1 MVKKISF
8 GKPVFTGAVVEEIPL
23 ENSKE
28 LGYGQIVSEEPFKW
42 CYTLEKSDIVY
53 GLGESVRGINKRG
66 YKYVSWCSDVP
77 NQHDNTPSMYGAH
90 NFVIVFGKE
99 IFALFFDTASRI
111 TFDIGW
117 TDYDTFTV
125 TSEDTG
131 VDVYVIT
138 PENKKD
144 TTAQKLTFVTKEFR
158 NLIGQSYIPPLWA
171 FGYQQSRW
179 GYRTEEDVRNV
190 VKKYRDLGLP
200 LDSVCLDIDYMEEYK
215 DFTVDKEKF
224 PDFKKLNEDLA
235 AQGIHLIPIIDA
247 GVKIK
252 DGYDI
257 YEEGKANGYFVTK
270 ENGELFSA
278 GVWPG
283 RSHFT
288 DFFNDK
294 ARAWFGD
301 KYRILTEQGIEGFW
315 NDMNEPAMFYSD
327 ESLKAVF
334 EKIKSYEGKNLDINS
349 FFSFS
354 DLSGSTFNRQ
364 DDYERF
370 YHTMPHK
377 KADESVENAKK
388 IQHSK
393 IHNLYGAWM
402 TRAAGEGLKRISP
415 EKRMLIYSRASTI
428 GAHRYGGIWQG
439 DNASTWAHLLMEIK
453 MLPSLNMCGFLYNG
467 ADIGGF
473 GDSTTRDLLMRWLS
487 LGVFTPLMRNHSAWN
502 TREQECYAFKDP
514 QDFKSILDLRYAL
527 LPYIYSEFVKCAC
540 NAELYIRPLSFD
552 FAEDKRVLS
561 IEDQL
566 MVGEGIMIAPV
577 YTQNAAG
584 RYVYLPE
591 PMTLVR
597 WENSKQTT
605 KMLKKG
611 DHFIEVPEESVVFF
625 VRNKKLVPLAK
636 PALCSK
642 DVSFENFSFVGNGK
656 TYELYKD
663 DGYTR
668 NINLEKGIKILKR

>member
-1 MVKKISF
+1 MIRKFIF
-8 GKPVFTGAVVEEIPL
+8 GKRTGTFSVTEKVQEE
-23 ENSKE
+23 
-28 LGYGQIVSEEPFKW
+28 SEEFPFGTFKSKW
-42 CYTLEKSDIVY
+42 PFDWSMELADDDIVF
-53 GLGESVRGINKRG
+53 GLGESMRGINKRG
-66 YKYVSWCSDVP
+66 FLYKSFCTDCPGQTES
-77 NQHDNTPSMYGAH
+77 TASMYGAH
-90 NFVIVFGKE
+90 NFIIVFGKKT
-99 IFALFFDTASRI
+99 FALFFDTASEI
-111 TFDIGW
+111 TFDI
-117 TDYDTFTV
+117 DYTEYGILNVKTK
-125 TSEDTG
+125 DTG
-131 VDVYVIT
+131 LDLYLI
-138 PENKKD
+138 ESDGKSAASGESELND
-144 TTAQKLTFVTKEFR
+144 ISLQFR
-158 NLIGQSYIPPLWA
+158 KLIGQSYIPPKWA

-179 GYRTEEDVRNV
+179 GYKTEEDVRAV
-190 VKKYRDLGLP
+190 VANFKKENLP
-200 LDSVCLDIDYMEEYK
+200 ISAICLDIDYMEEYE
-215 DFTVDKEKF
+215 DFTVDKNKF
-224 PDFKKLNEDLA
+224 PNLKKLSDDMKKE
-235 AQGIHLIPIIDA
+235 GIHLVPIIDA

-252 DGYDI
+252 EGYSV
-257 YEEGKANGYFVTK
+257 YEEGVKNDFFCKRADGSFYT
-270 ENGELFSA
+270 A

-288 DFFNDK
+288 DFFKKD
-294 ARAWFGD
+294 ARSWFGK
-301 KYRILTEQGIEGFW
+301 KYKVLTDLGIDGFW